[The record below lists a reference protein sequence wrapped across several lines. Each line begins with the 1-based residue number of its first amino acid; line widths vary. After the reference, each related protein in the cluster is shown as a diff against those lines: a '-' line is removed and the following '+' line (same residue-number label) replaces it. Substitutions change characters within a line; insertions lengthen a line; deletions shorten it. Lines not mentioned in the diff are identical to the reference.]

1 MRLGLRPLLEHSL
14 HPRLRRREPE
24 GGEEGGEGM
33 LRHRA
38 LRLLATDAGEEGCV
52 CDLGA
57 VSVDT
62 LSVSDVV
69 LPLGEPRTRDLE
81 RRAVELHH
89 HRAGR
94 HGRNC
99 NGPDPF
105 AEPLDARAVKG
116 RPARPKGRPFGPPG
130 GPSGRQAGQGRARG
144 RPTGP
149 PSRPDH
155 SVKCAGSSKTGSGDL
170 FLLNFFG
177 VCVKDA
183 LFLPPRGPLPPPQ
196 AHLRPR
202 PVKATSPLTGHRFL
216 HGVTSQPLTRSQV
229 RDPKGQPHEARKI
242 GELVRRLG
250 QGRKTRSRWYGR
262 CWEGK
267 INLETF
273 FPALF

>member
-105 AEPLDARAVKG
+105 AEPLDARAWL
-116 RPARPKGRPFGPPG
+116 
-130 GPSGRQAGQGRARG
+130 
-144 RPTGP
+144 T
-149 PSRPDH
+149 DY
-155 SVKCAGSSKTGSGDL
+155 
-170 FLLNFFG
+170 
-177 VCVKDA
+177 
-183 LFLPPRGPLPPPQ
+183 LPL
-196 AHLRPR
+196 
-202 PVKATSPLTGHRFL
+202 
-216 HGVTSQPLTRSQV
+216 
-229 RDPKGQPHEARKI
+229 
-242 GELVRRLG
+242 
-250 QGRKTRSRWYGR
+250 YGR
-262 CWEGK
+262 SAPYWTLAFSAIGQSPSVVRLFCSCQSIPLCYYRPCNCGGGSYKRFYHHTIPEHSLDSASGYFASPGLAVHPGYY
-267 INLETF
+267 IHG
-273 FPALF
+273 PAAPDWRGEIRVGRTSTWTQRLKKNSDCE

>member
-116 RPARPKGRPFGPPG
+116 RPFGPPG
-130 GPSGRQAGQGRARG
+130 GPSGRQAGPGGPSGQVAARRAARAGPKGGQGRARG

-170 FLLNFFG
+170 FLPIFFG

-183 LFLPPRGPLPPPQ
+183 LFRPPRGPPPPPQ
-196 AHLRPR
+196 AHQRPR
-202 PVKATSPLTGHRFL
+202 PVKATTYRTP
-216 HGVTSQPLTRSQV
+216 VPSQ
-229 RDPKGQPHEARKI
+229 
-242 GELVRRLG
+242 
-250 QGRKTRSRWYGR
+250 
-262 CWEGK
+262 
-267 INLETF
+267 
-273 FPALF
+273 

>member
-116 RPARPKGRPFGPPG
+116 RPARPKGRPFGAPGALRAARPARAARVGPEG
-130 GPSGRQAGQGRARG
+130 GPQGRPR
-144 RPTGP
+144 
-149 PSRPDH
+149 
-155 SVKCAGSSKTGSGDL
+155 
-170 FLLNFFG
+170 
-177 VCVKDA
+177 A
-183 LFLPPRGPLPPPQ
+183 LTTL
-196 AHLRPR
+196 
-202 PVKATSPLTGHRFL
+202 
-216 HGVTSQPLTRSQV
+216 
-229 RDPKGQPHEARKI
+229 
-242 GELVRRLG
+242 
-250 QGRKTRSRWYGR
+250 
-262 CWEGK
+262 
-267 INLETF
+267 
-273 FPALF
+273 

>member
-1 MRLGLRPLLEHSL
+1 
-14 HPRLRRREPE
+14 
-24 GGEEGGEGM
+24 M

-116 RPARPKGRPFGPPG
+116 RPARPKGRPGRPFGPPLRTSG
-130 GPSGRQAGQGRARG
+130 GPKG
-144 RPTGP
+144 RPGP
-149 PSRPDH
+149 AEGRPESGQRAAH
-155 SVKCAGSSKTGSGDL
+155 SPG
-170 FLLNFFG
+170 
-177 VCVKDA
+177 
-183 LFLPPRGPLPPPQ
+183 
-196 AHLRPR
+196 RPR
-202 PVKATSPLTGHRFL
+202 ALTTL
-216 HGVTSQPLTRSQV
+216 
-229 RDPKGQPHEARKI
+229 
-242 GELVRRLG
+242 
-250 QGRKTRSRWYGR
+250 
-262 CWEGK
+262 
-267 INLETF
+267 
-273 FPALF
+273 